1 MDFNNLIYKPSSGDQ
16 PGRGSLLIAEPLMK
30 ELHFQRSVILLL
42 DSDNE
47 GGHMG
52 LALNKATSL
61 TLRDLMPDWENG
73 RDVPVYC
80 GGPVDLQRLFMLH
93 TLGATLPGSM
103 EVSPGIYVGGDVEA
117 IKDYVDS
124 GGEIEGRLRFF
135 LGYSGWHKDQL
146 AGEIKRN
153 SWAVNNFP
161 DGSLLLSSEEND
173 FWRREV
179 ENLGDNYR
187 GWLMMPQEPWL
198 N

>member
-1 MDFNNLIYKPSSGDQ
+1 MDFNNLIYKPSSGDL
-16 PGRGSLLIAEPLMK
+16 PRRGSLLIAEPLMR

-47 GGHMG
+47 GSHMG

-61 TLRDLMPDWENG
+61 TLRDLMPDWEKG
-73 RDVPVYC
+73 GDVPVFC

-93 TLGATLPGSM
+93 TLGETLPGSL
-103 EVSPGIYVGGDVEA
+103 EVSPGIYVGGDVDA
-117 IKDYVDS
+117 IKDYVES
-124 GGEIEGRLRFF
+124 GGEINGRLRFF
-135 LGYSGWHKDQL
+135 LGYSGWSKGQL

-161 DGSLLLSSEEND
+161 DGSILLSGEEND